1 MRDGKAAIGMTLN
14 PDKYRHHFDG
24 LDLTDE
30 QKTAMC
36 EAICAV
42 AEAFADRAFGLYPSR
57 SVAAANDNDSSNGN
71 NVIHLFQQSANSQN
85 KEPSAVGDQPSR
97 ERRRRPT

>member
-1 MRDGKAAIGMTLN
+1 MTLN

-42 AEAFADRAFGLYPSR
+42 AEAFADRAFGIYPSL
-57 SVAAANDNDSSNGN
+57 APAANDNDSSSEN
-71 NVIHLFQQSANSQN
+71 NVINLFQKSANNQN
-85 KEPSAVGDQPSR
+85 EEPSAVAAQPSHA
-97 ERRRRPT
+97 RRRKQT